1 MLQAKRARYSLG
13 EINANFH
20 VMYVCR
26 YSTQMSCIVIK
37 PYKDLW
43 SDRFCHMKFKN
54 VIFTYNSGAWSP
66 LECTGSIPPPCAAS
80 ITMTDDHHAVL
91 YGARL
96 EGENIAYSL
105 DLEQMV

>member
-1 MLQAKRARYSLG
+1 MQICVRC
-13 EINANFH
+13 
-20 VMYVCR
+20 MYVD
-26 YSTQMSCIVIK
+26 TPLKWFVFFK
-37 PYKDLW
+37 PYKHLW

-54 VIFTYNSGAWSP
+54 VIFIYYSGAWSP

-80 ITMTDDHHAVL
+80 ITMTDDHNAVL

-96 EGENIAYSL
+96 EGENVAYSL